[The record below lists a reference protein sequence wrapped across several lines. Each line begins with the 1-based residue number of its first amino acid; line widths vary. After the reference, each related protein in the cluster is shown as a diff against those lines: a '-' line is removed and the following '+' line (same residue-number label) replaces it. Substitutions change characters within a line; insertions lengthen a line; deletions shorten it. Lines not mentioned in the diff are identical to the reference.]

1 MGFFSNLIKD
11 LFEGLGLD
19 VQVEGGNDVADN
31 REAREEA
38 LGVWEAKAAYYL
50 EEEDTTPSGERT
62 PGNR

>member
-19 VQVEGGNDVADN
+19 IQVEGGNDVADN
-31 REAREEA
+31 REEREKA

-50 EEEDTTPSGERT
+50 EEEDTASSDERT